1 MTHHRRAGIIAAMT
15 NRAEAILSDVFGYD
29 SWRGR
34 QRDIVHAVC
43 AGDDALVLMPTG
55 GGKSLCYQVP
65 ALVRPGAGVV
75 ISPLISLMTD
85 QVAALVQL
93 GVRAAA
99 LNSTLS
105 GAQAAAVE
113 RNLSDGRLDLVYLS
127 PERLLN
133 PRTLDLLERCE
144 LALFAI
150 DEAHCVSRW
159 GHDFRREYL
168 ALSVL
173 HERFPDVPRIALT
186 ATADDKTRREIVERL
201 DLGSAAQFVDS
212 FDRPNIFYRIT
223 EGADPK
229 NRLLKFINQRH
240 PDTAGIVYCL
250 SRKKVEQTA
259 AWLSE
264 RGREALPYHAGLAP
278 ELRHETQA
286 RFIAEDGLIV
296 VATIAFGMGIDKP
309 DVRFVAHLDLPA
321 SIESYYQE
329 TGRAGRDGL
338 AADAWMAYGLGSV
351 ITLRRMLEMSEADDE
366 RKRLERV
373 KLDAMLG
380 LCEMTACR
388 RQALL
393 AYFGET
399 MAQPCGHCDN
409 CVEPRPTWDATE
421 AAQQAL
427 SCAYRTDQ
435 RFGVNYLIDVLT
447 GKPTERIERF
457 GHDRLRV
464 FGIGKDL
471 GTPEWRRVFRQ
482 LTALGLLSTDDQY
495 GSLRL
500 TEAARPVL
508 RGDRRLTLAKAP
520 PRRRSRKAPAADLA
534 LASVDPA
541 TWEALRELRMALARD
556 QGVPPYVIFN
566 DRTLTEMI
574 RRNPASL
581 AEMAEVP
588 GVGQVKLERYGQTF
602 LEALHDA
609 PRESSP
615 EADAAP

>member
-1 MTHHRRAGIIAAMT
+1 MT
-15 NRAEAILSDVFGYD
+15 NRADAILNDVFGYD

-34 QRDIVHAVC
+34 QGEIVETLC

-105 GAQAAAVE
+105 RAQAARVE
-113 RNLSDGRLDLVYLS
+113 SDLREGSLDLVYLS

-133 PRTLDLLERCE
+133 PGTLNLLDQCE

-173 HERFPDVPRIALT
+173 HERYPHVPRVALT

-201 DLGSAAQFVDS
+201 DLGSATQFVDS

-229 NRLLKFINQRH
+229 HRLFKFINERH
-240 PDTAGIVYCL
+240 PGTAGIVYCL

-278 ELRHETQA
+278 EVRHETQS

-351 ITLRRMLEMSEADDE
+351 ITLRRMLEMSEADEE

-393 AYFGET
+393 AYFGEQ
-399 MAQPCGHCDN
+399 MDEPCGHCDN

-447 GKPTERIERF
+447 GRQNERIARF
-457 GHDRLRV
+457 GHDRLKV

-471 GTPEWRRVFRQ
+471 PAPEWRRVFRQ

-500 TEAARPVL
+500 TAAARPVL
-508 RGDRRLTLAKAP
+508 RGERRLTLAKAP
-520 PRRRSRKAPAADLA
+520 PRRKARRTTAPDAA

-541 TWEALRELRMALARD
+541 VWESLRELRMALARD

-574 RRNPASL
+574 RRNPATLDEL
-581 AEMAEVP
+581 ADVP
-588 GVGQVKLERYGQTF
+588 GVGQVKLERYGRTF
-602 LEALHDA
+602 LEALRRTEDDQTSA
-609 PRESSP
+609 
-615 EADAAP
+615 ADSA

>member
-1 MTHHRRAGIIAAMT
+1 MT
-15 NRAEAILSDVFGYD
+15 NRADAILNDVFGYD

-34 QRDIVHAVC
+34 QGEIVETLC

-105 GAQAAAVE
+105 RAQAARVE
-113 RNLSDGRLDLVYLS
+113 SDLREGRLDLVYLS

-133 PRTLDLLERCE
+133 PGTLNLLDQCE

-173 HERFPDVPRIALT
+173 HERYPHVPRVALT

-201 DLGSAAQFVDS
+201 DLGSATQFVDS

-229 NRLLKFINQRH
+229 HRLFKFINERH
-240 PDTAGIVYCL
+240 PGTAGIVYCL

-278 ELRHETQA
+278 EVRHETQS

-351 ITLRRMLEMSEADDE
+351 ITLRRMLEMSEADEE

-393 AYFGET
+393 AYFGEQ
-399 MAQPCGHCDN
+399 MDEPCGHCDN

-447 GKPTERIERF
+447 GRQNERIARF
-457 GHDRLRV
+457 GHDRLKV

-471 GTPEWRRVFRQ
+471 PAPEWRRVFRQ

-500 TEAARPVL
+500 TAAARPVL
-508 RGDRRLTLAKAP
+508 RGERRLTLAKAP
-520 PRRRSRKAPAADLA
+520 PRRKARRTTAPDAA

-541 TWEALRELRMALARD
+541 VWESLRELRMALARD

-574 RRNPASL
+574 RRNPATLDEL
-581 AEMAEVP
+581 ADVP
-588 GVGQVKLERYGQTF
+588 GVGQVKLERYGRTF
-602 LEALHDA
+602 LEALRRTEDDQTSA
-609 PRESSP
+609 
-615 EADAAP
+615 ADSA